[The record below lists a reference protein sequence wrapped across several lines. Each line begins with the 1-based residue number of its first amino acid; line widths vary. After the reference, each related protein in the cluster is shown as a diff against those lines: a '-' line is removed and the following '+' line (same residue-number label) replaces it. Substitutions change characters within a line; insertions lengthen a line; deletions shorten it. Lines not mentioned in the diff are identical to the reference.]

1 VGFGSLGQLHQL
13 DGRAIGADG
22 VDHFRSRSGTQSLQ
36 LNFFGLSASASGDAA
51 VLYLTII
58 ALVLVVGTVLARV
71 LRRRE

>member
-1 VGFGSLGQLHQL
+1 MMSM
-13 DGRAIGADG
+13 A
-22 VDHFRSRSGTQSLQ
+22 TQSLQ

-58 ALVLVVGTVLARV
+58 ALVLVVGTVLSRV